1 MPHSK
6 HDEYTANKQD
16 IAFTEIKTTKPP
28 QKKRVPKAGKSP
40 VLLSE
45 EQVNY
50 AELTFHRSPQ
60 LLPQKRVVRGKRQG
74 PKATVWRMVTGIL
87 GALCVVL
94 MTVVGI
100 LLPKL
105 FSSQEEQSR
114 KSLLHL
120 LLCPR
125 ENDSSCDLC
134 SHDWI
139 AFGNNFYRGFH
150 GLKSWVDSQSACE
163 ELNSHLLEIDSKA
176 ELENILLFE
185 IDGWIL
191 LKTDETEV
199 SWLWENTTKIEKTR
213 INDSEKNHSCHY
225 LKGTQIYSV
234 DCSTKKPYTCKFKMF

>member
-16 IAFTEIKTTKPP
+16 IAYTEIKMTKSP
-28 QKKRVPKAGKSP
+28 QKQRIPKAEKRP
-40 VLLSE
+40 ILLSE

-50 AELTFHRSPQ
+50 AELTFHRMPE
-60 LLPQKRVVRGKRQG
+60 LLPQKRVVGGERQ
-74 PKATVWRMVTGIL
+74 ATVWRMVTGIL

-105 FSSQEEQSR
+105 FSSQEQSR
-114 KSLLHL
+114 KILLHP
-120 LLCPR
+120 LLCPK
-125 ENDSSCDLC
+125 ENNSSCDLC

-139 AFGNNFYRGFH
+139 AFGNNFYRGFQ
-150 GLKSWVDSQSACE
+150 GIKSWVDSQSACK

-176 ELENILLFE
+176 ELENMLLFE
-185 IDGWIL
+185 FDGWIL
-191 LKTDETEV
+191 LKIDETEV
-199 SWLWENTTKIEKTR
+199 SWQWENATKTEQTR

-234 DCSTKKPYTCKFKMF
+234 DCSSKKPYTCEFKML